1 MAKKKITEKPA
12 NNKGPVI
19 GILVAVLLVG
29 IVGFVFFRFMNPP
42 KPQLEFQKGMAYCT
56 WSAEGYATA
65 DSFESLNMLKKTGTN
80 WVAVLVTWYQQ
91 DCLSQ
96 EIKPLGISPS
106 DDSIVKAIRK
116 AHEMGYKVML
126 KPHVDIIDKSDGS
139 WRGDIGCVGDED
151 WVKWFQSY
159 TDYIMHYVD
168 IAQKEKVEIFCVGT
182 ELTNAATTK
191 GYMWRDLIK
200 KIRTKYSGLLTY
212 ASHWDTYMDV
222 RFWDMLDY
230 VGINA
235 YFPLSEKM
243 DPTYEEMSAGWDKWM
258 TEMEEFQKQ
267 VQKPIIF
274 PEIGCNSCDGAAMR
288 PWEHDPRKELNL
300 RLQADYYKV
309 LMDRFFNK
317 EWFYGAYWW
326 YWATNPNSG
335 GEYNRSFT
343 PQGKPA
349 EKVVTEYYFKP
360 ITRKPQF

>member
-139 WRGDIGCVGDED
+139 WRGDIG
-151 WVKWFQSY
+151 
-159 TDYIMHYVD
+159 
-168 IAQKEKVEIFCVGT
+168 
-182 ELTNAATTK
+182 
-191 GYMWRDLIK
+191 
-200 KIRTKYSGLLTY
+200 
-212 ASHWDTYMDV
+212 
-222 RFWDMLDY
+222 
-230 VGINA
+230 
-235 YFPLSEKM
+235 
-243 DPTYEEMSAGWDKWM
+243 
-258 TEMEEFQKQ
+258 
-267 VQKPIIF
+267 
-274 PEIGCNSCDGAAMR
+274 
-288 PWEHDPRKELNL
+288 
-300 RLQADYYKV
+300 
-309 LMDRFFNK
+309 
-317 EWFYGAYWW
+317 
-326 YWATNPNSG
+326 
-335 GEYNRSFT
+335 
-343 PQGKPA
+343 
-349 EKVVTEYYFKP
+349 
-360 ITRKPQF
+360 

>member
-1 MAKKKITEKPA
+1 
-12 NNKGPVI
+12 
-19 GILVAVLLVG
+19 
-29 IVGFVFFRFMNPP
+29 
-42 KPQLEFQKGMAYCT
+42 
-56 WSAEGYATA
+56 
-65 DSFESLNMLKKTGTN
+65 
-80 WVAVLVTWYQQ
+80 
-91 DCLSQ
+91 
-96 EIKPLGISPS
+96 
-106 DDSIVKAIRK
+106 
-116 AHEMGYKVML
+116 
-126 KPHVDIIDKSDGS
+126 
-139 WRGDIGCVGDED
+139 
-151 WVKWFQSY
+151 
-159 TDYIMHYVD
+159 
-168 IAQKEKVEIFCVGT
+168 
-182 ELTNAATTK
+182 
-191 GYMWRDLIK
+191 
-200 KIRTKYSGLLTY
+200 
-212 ASHWDTYMDV
+212 
-222 RFWDMLDY
+222 DY